1 MEVVSTAPI
10 SSKHTEALT
19 ARFPEL
25 KWHVFEG
32 IEAARTA
39 LSTAEILITYGEDL
53 TTGDV
58 LLFEKLKWMYVIS
71 AGLEKVPLAEFD
83 RQGVIITNARGIHAV
98 PMAEHTL
105 GVMLASARQTA
116 QFVLNQSRHMWDRTI
131 RLAELNGQT
140 LGVVGAGAIG
150 TEIARK
156 ARAFDMT
163 ILGLNTDGRHVEG
176 FDRMYAR
183 ERLQEMLPECDY
195 VVVVTPL
202 TPATRGM
209 IGAGELAVMKN
220 TAILINISRGPVLDT
235 SALINALNTNRIAGA
250 CLDVFDIEPLP
261 ADSPLWGLSGVLI
274 TPHMSGRS
282 PRYMDRALELFKRN
296 YPAFATGR
304 GEWVNRVNAGRGY

>member
-10 SSKHTEALT
+10 SSRHTEALT

-25 KWHVFEG
+25 NWHVFEG
-32 IEAARTA
+32 IEAARPA
-39 LSTAEILITYGEDL
+39 LCRAEILITYGEDL
-53 TTGDV
+53 TPDDV
-58 LLFEKLKWMYVIS
+58 PLFKKLKWMHVIS
-71 AGLEKVPLAEFD
+71 AGLEKVPLVEFD

-98 PMAEHTL
+98 PMAEHTI

-116 QFVLNQSRHMWDRTI
+116 QFVLNQSRRMWDRTL
-131 RLAELNGQT
+131 RLAELNGRT
-140 LGVVGAGAIG
+140 LGIVGAGAIG
-150 TEIARK
+150 KGIAGK

-183 ERLQEMLPECDY
+183 GQLLDMLPDCDY

-209 IGAGELAVMKN
+209 IGAEELAVMKN

-235 SALINALNTNRIAGA
+235 NALIDALKANRIAGA
-250 CLDVFDIEPLP
+250 CLDVFDTEPLP
-261 ADSPLWGLSGVLI
+261 ADSPLWNLPGVLI
-274 TPHMSGRS
+274 TPHVSGRS
-282 PRYMDRALELFKRN
+282 PRYMDRALELFKCN
-296 YPAFATGR
+296 YPAFVSGR
-304 GEWVNRVNAGRGY
+304 GEWVNRVSPGRGY